1 MISGFLCEA
10 DENYTLL
17 GTYGASS
24 GNSWPDILGQP
35 VGPKT
40 SGKNYHYSM
49 HNSPEERSS
58 HL

>member
-17 GTYGASS
+17 GTYTASS
-24 GNSWPDILGQP
+24 NSWLDISGQP

-40 SGKNYHYSM
+40 LVKNYHYCL